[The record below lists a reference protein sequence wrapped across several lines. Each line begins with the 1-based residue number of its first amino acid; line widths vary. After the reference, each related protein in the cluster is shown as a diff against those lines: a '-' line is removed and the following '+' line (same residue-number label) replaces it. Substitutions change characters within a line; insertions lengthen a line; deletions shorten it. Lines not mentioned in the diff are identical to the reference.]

1 MRKFMAG
8 YVRIVERL
16 NYGVGRFAMY
26 LLFVMIG
33 VLLWSTFTKVAPFM
47 RPSLWT
53 LEVAQFLMVAYFILG
68 GAYSIQLGTN
78 VRMDLL
84 YGSFSPRGKALTDS
98 LTVFFLIGFLG
109 FLLYGGLNSLAY
121 ALGHFSGEAVTFLSG
136 LVVAFVTGGPVA
148 ATSELGVLERS
159 RSVWQ
164 PVLWPI
170 KLIMVFGVVL
180 MLLQAVAELFKDLDQ
195 ALTGQGPRGD
205 ARAQDP
211 RAPAPGEATS

>member
-8 YVRIVERL
+8 YVRVVERL

-26 LLFVMIG
+26 LLFAMIA

-78 VRMDLL
+78 VRMDLV
-84 YGSFSPRGKALTDS
+84 YGALSPRRRAVTDCV
-98 LTVFFLIGFLG
+98 TIFFLIGFLG

-121 ALGHFSGEAVTFLSG
+121 ALGHFSGEAVGFLTG
-136 LVVAFVTGGPVA
+136 LVAAFVTGGPDA
-148 ATSELGVLERS
+148 AAAELGVLEKS

-170 KLIMVFGVVL
+170 KLVMVIGVVL
-180 MLLQAVAELFKDLDQ
+180 MLLQAIAELFKDIDH
-195 ALTGQGPRGD
+195 AVTGEAPASPRR
-205 ARAQDP
+205 ARDP
-211 RAPAPGEATS
+211 KAPAPGEAT

>member
-8 YVRIVERL
+8 YVRVVERL

-26 LLFVMIG
+26 LLFVMIA

-53 LEVAQFLMVAYFILG
+53 LEVAQFLMVAYFLLG

-78 VRMDLL
+78 VRMDLV
-84 YGSFSPRGKALTDS
+84 YGAFSPRGKAITDS
-98 LTVFFLIGFLG
+98 VTVFFLIGFLC
-109 FLLYGGLNSLAY
+109 FLFYGGLNSLAY
-121 ALGHFSGEAVTFLSG
+121 ALGHFSGEAVGFLTG
-136 LVVAFVTGGPVA
+136 LVAALVTGGPDA
-148 ATSELGVLERS
+148 MSAELGVLERS

-170 KLIMVFGVVL
+170 KLMMVIGVLL
-180 MLLQAVAELFKDLDQ
+180 MLLQAIAELFKDLDH
-195 ALTGQGPRGD
+195 ALTGRGPSGD
-205 ARAQDP
+205 GRAQDP
-211 RAPAPGEATS
+211 RAPPPGEATS